1 MSLVKKTSDFHIS
14 FIVVITAKRSCQ
26 FLKII
31 FFRNLLSAVLSP
43 QWVTTVTSSTCLIQL
58 GLLHSPKG
66 TCVSNCNQ
74 QPFIVK
80 LSTTSLEVCFLSIW
94 CLYYNNIYIITCANM
109 QCGKEEYK
117 KTALSVANRKVSLKV
132 KPCALPLEMFL
143 LVCLPFGWARL
154 LSSTIYLRFGKLYF
168 RSGLPTFSATGPSIC
183 PQLSFSCTSDQHNI
197 RKTTRRILFSTTVV
211 LIYTSKTT
219 SDHNGLRN
227 AMITYTV
234 NLI

>member
-1 MSLVKKTSDFHIS
+1 
-14 FIVVITAKRSCQ
+14 
-26 FLKII
+26 
-31 FFRNLLSAVLSP
+31 
-43 QWVTTVTSSTCLIQL
+43 
-58 GLLHSPKG
+58 
-66 TCVSNCNQ
+66 
-74 QPFIVK
+74 
-80 LSTTSLEVCFLSIW
+80 
-94 CLYYNNIYIITCANM
+94 M

-197 RKTTRRILFSTTVV
+197 RKTTRRILCSTTVV

-234 NLI
+234 NLHLYQRLCLESSLLSLDLCQILKYRFIFKKGKRHGLEPNYKVYHT